1 MTRDM
6 SQPIRIED
14 ISLDDLKKH
23 RWCYYYNDELGY
35 DAFEYVIPNTHPEF
49 CSETIEL
56 ELAEFIFANG
66 KRQFGIFDGSE
77 SFSVVINNDSLSFWR
92 GMMEPAD
99 TDIKSSSL
107 FLKVHDLAMPVQV
120 TSKWTKQT
128 RVFEGLEYINQSN
141 EVVSVVI

>member
-6 SQPIRIED
+6 SKPKRIEE
-14 ISLDDLKKH
+14 ISIADLINH
-23 RWCYYYNDELGY
+23 RWCYYHNDELGY
-35 DAFEYVIPNTHPEF
+35 DAFEYVIPNAHSEF

-66 KRQFGIFDGSE
+66 KRQLGVYDGSE

-92 GMMEPAD
+92 GMAEPTDA
-99 TDIKSSSL
+99 DIKSSTL
-107 FLKVHDLAMPVQV
+107 FLKAHDLTLPVRV

-128 RVFEGLEYINQSN
+128 RVFEGLEYINRTN